1 VPSGTRV
8 WEGPV
13 AQIVQ
18 FLRPAD
24 TFSPDA
30 IEVFIKAYDM
40 ALESL
45 NDFGQ
50 PEVVREVIAKRI
62 IEAAQR
68 GVVDPAALC
77 ADALSA
83 FNSDLTR

>member
-1 VPSGTRV
+1 
-8 WEGPV
+8 V
-13 AQIVQ
+13 AQILQ

-24 TFSPDA
+24 SFSPDA
-30 IEVFIKAYDM
+30 IQVLIKAYDM
-40 ALESL
+40 ALEAL
-45 NDFGQ
+45 HDVGQ

-68 GVVDPAALC
+68 GAVDPASLC

-83 FNSDLTR
+83 FNSDSLRR

>member
-1 VPSGTRV
+1 M
-8 WEGPV
+8 
-13 AQIVQ
+13 AQILQ

-24 TFSPDA
+24 AFSPEA
-30 IEVFIKAYDM
+30 IRVLMKAYDM

-62 IEAAQR
+62 IEAAQK
-68 GVVDPAALC
+68 GLVDPASLC

-83 FNSDLTR
+83 FNADRLGR

>member
-1 VPSGTRV
+1 
-8 WEGPV
+8 V
-13 AQIVQ
+13 AQILQ

-24 TFSPDA
+24 SFSPDT
-30 IEVFIKAYDM
+30 IQVLIKAYDM
-40 ALESL
+40 AMASL
-45 NDFGQ
+45 HDRGQ

-68 GVVDPAALC
+68 GLVDPASLC

-83 FNSDLTR
+83 FNFDKLRR